1 MARRKRGTDGRYQKV
16 FRFEGKMYCC
26 KGSTQAEADDKA
38 SAKLEELKKGIEQR
52 KNPTLR
58 QYYEEFTENRR
69 GKVGENTLRNQAI
82 EFRNI
87 AAVPVDSTGKEFGD
101 LHLIEIKP
109 DVLKHVQRALHDD
122 GRTVRTVN
130 DYLAHLSHVL
140 RTAVKDEL
148 IDRNPCQSLDR
159 LVEKSP
165 AAPVSETKHRALST
179 DETNRFFATAKAEG
193 DIYYNAYA
201 LMLQTGMRIGEVG
214 ALKLENV
221 KGKEIQIRAT
231 ITRTE
236 SGGYKVGDVPK
247 TDAGRRNIPMNEAVD
262 TIIEDQKK
270 LMRDLNGNII
280 PIDGLLFKSSAKELL
295 REYTVNRAIKRICKK
310 AGIEEFTCHAFRS
323 TYATKYMQQRPN
335 DFLTLSKLLGHKNP
349 NITFKWYCR
358 VTEQAKREAV
368 NAVVIP
374 M

>member
-1 MARRKRGTDGRYQKV
+1 MARRTRSTDGRYQKV
-16 FRFEGKMYCC
+16 FRYDGKMYCC
-26 KGSTQAEADDKA
+26 KGNSQEEADNKA
-38 SAKLEELKKGIEQR
+38 SAKLEELKKGVEQR

-58 QYYEEFTENRR
+58 QYYIEFTENRR

-87 AAVPVDSTGKEFGD
+87 AAVTIDNTGKEFGD
-101 LHLIEIKP
+101 LRLSELKP
-109 DVLKHVQRALHDD
+109 AILKQVQRALYDD

-140 RTAVKDEL
+140 ATAIKDEL
-148 IDRNPCQSLDR
+148 IDRNPCKSLDR
-159 LVEKSP
+159 LTEKSP
-165 AAPVSETKHRALST
+165 AAPVAETKHRALT
-179 DETNRFFATAKAEG
+179 TEETNKFFSTAKAEN
-193 DIYYNAYA
+193 DSYYNAYA

-214 ALKLENV
+214 ALKTDNV
-221 KGKEIQIRAT
+221 KGKDIQIRAT

-236 SGGYKVGDVPK
+236 SNGYKVGDVPK
-247 TDAGRRNIPMNEAVD
+247 TDAGRRNIPMNGTVEK
-262 TIIEDQKK
+262 IIEDQKK
-270 LMRDLNGNII
+270 LMRDLNGNVI

-310 AGIEEFTCHAFRS
+310 AGIEVFTCHAFRS
-323 TYATKYMQQRPN
+323 TYATRYMQQRPN

-358 VTEQAKREAV
+358 VTEQAKQEAV
-368 NAVVIP
+368 NAVVIS